1 MASPHQLPVTPLSL
15 PPDVREVL
23 LFGGTF
29 DPPHTAH
36 ARLPLLVRTAMLGPG
51 SWLVFV
57 PAARNPLKKQG
68 PEATDESRLAMLRL
82 LIDEEVA
89 AATPSNVA
97 IWTDELDRARIN
109 PGPTFTIDTVDRLKA
124 TVGEGVDIRLLI
136 GSDQAADFH
145 RWRSARELFA
155 QTRPLVMLREPL
167 GTVDAL
173 RSSLAA
179 TNAWSKT
186 DIDAWLS
193 RVAAADTID
202 ISSSALRTL
211 LHAPARNMAILRRLL
226 SPAVLAYIES
236 HGLYR

>member
-1 MASPHQLPVTPLSL
+1 MADRNPNPVTPVPL
-15 PPDVREVL
+15 PKGVREVL

-36 ARLPLLVRTAMLGPG
+36 ARLPFTVRNTMLGPG
-51 SWLVFV
+51 SWLLFV

-68 PEATDESRLAMLRL
+68 PKASDESRLAMLRL
-82 LIDEEVA
+82 LIDEEA
-89 AATPSNVA
+89 AGSGSNVA
-97 IWTDELDRARIN
+97 IWTDELDRARMS
-109 PGPTFTIDTVDRLKA
+109 PGPTYTIDTVERLRGA
-124 TVGEGVDIRLLI
+124 VGEGVDIRLLI
-136 GSDQAADFH
+136 GSDQAVDFH
-145 RWRSARELFA
+145 RWRSAQELFTK
-155 QTRPLVMLREPL
+155 TRPLVMLREPF
-167 GTVDAL
+167 GTADAL

-179 TNAWSKT
+179 SNAWSKT

-193 RVAAADTID
+193 RIAAADTID

>member
-1 MASPHQLPVTPLSL
+1 
-15 PPDVREVL
+15 VREVL

-36 ARLPLLVRTAMLGPG
+36 ARLPFTVRSAMLGPG
-51 SWLVFV
+51 AWLVFV

-68 PEATDESRLAMLRL
+68 PEASDESRLAMLRL

-89 AATPSNVA
+89 AGGGSNVA
-97 IWTDELDRARIN
+97 IWTDELDRARVN
-109 PGPTFTIDTVDRLKA
+109 PGPTYTIDTVGRLRSA
-124 TVGEGVDIRLLI
+124 MGEEVGVGLDVRLLI

-145 RWRSARELFA
+145 RWRNARELFA

-167 GTVDAL
+167 GTLDAL

-179 TNAWSKT
+179 TNAWSET

-211 LHAPARNMAILRRLL
+211 LHAPTRNMAILRRLL

-236 HGLYR
+236 QRLYQ